1 MITVYATQTCPWC
14 SHVERYLSMKGVEY
28 QKVYVDD
35 DVEKRQELLE
45 KTGMMSVPVT
55 TDGEEYIVG
64 WNPAKLSQLLQK

>member
-1 MITVYATQTCPWC
+1 
-14 SHVERYLSMKGVEY
+14 MKGVEY